1 MGEAKLQMLRAH
13 YRILLILAL
22 ALMLRFYHVTY
33 PFLDHHSWRQTDTAA
48 VARNFYRDH
57 FNPLRPEMDRF
68 GPGPSVVELELQITP
83 FLTSLLYVVWGV
95 RDWVGR
101 IVPILFSLGSVV
113 YFYRL
118 VTLHFSERLAL
129 FSSFVFVLLPLN
141 VFFSRVPMPEAGALF
156 FTLAAVY
163 HFSAYMETET
173 TKQFALATVFA
184 ALAFLSKLSNLYI
197 LIVLVALATMKGWRR
212 LISDRR
218 LFAFVLLALAPA
230 VAYYG
235 YMHLIADVKMIPY
248 QIGTDKWG
256 NLQLWTNPVFYEV
269 LVQRLRTLV
278 FTEPGLLML
287 VAGLFVPLTH
297 PVFRFW
303 LVAALV
309 YMFVVANGNL
319 VHSYYQMPLL
329 PAGAFFIGLVLDR
342 TYSTARWRPL
352 ATVVAGL
359 LFVRTL
365 MILGP
370 MYGMYAYPAYEAAHA
385 LIAIDSSSS
394 PVVSVPHRRDM
405 APELL
410 YYADRKGWVIWPDE
424 LAAGSIAQ
432 FRDQGAK
439 FIVVTDYRTLPD
451 DVKRDIERL
460 ERWQRDL
467 ILIARL

>member
-1 MGEAKLQMLRAH
+1 MLRAH
-13 YRILLILAL
+13 YRILLILVL
-22 ALMLRFYHVTY
+22 ALLLRLYHVTY

-57 FNPLRPEMDRF
+57 FNLLRPEMDRF
-68 GPGPSVVELELQITP
+68 GSGPAVVELELQVTP

-118 VTLHFSERLAL
+118 VALHFGERLAL
-129 FSSFVFVLLPLN
+129 FSSFVFIILPLN
-141 VFFSRVPMPEAGALF
+141 VFFSRVLMPEAGALF

-163 HFSAYMETET
+163 HFSAYLGKEATV
-173 TKQFALATVFA
+173 QYVLAAVFA
-184 ALAFLSKLSNLYI
+184 ALAFLAKLSNLYI
-197 LIVLVALATMKGWRR
+197 LIVFVALATRKGWRG
-212 LISDRR
+212 LVSDGRF
-218 LFAFVLLALAPA
+218 FAFLLLSLAPA

-235 YMHLIADVKMIPY
+235 YLHLAADVKMMPY
-248 QIGTDKWG
+248 QVGTDKWG
-256 NLQLWTNPVFYEV
+256 NVQLWTNPVLYQV
-269 LVQRLRTLV
+269 LAQRFRTLV

-287 VAGLFVPLTH
+287 IAGLFFPLSH
-297 PVFRFW
+297 SVFRLW
-303 LVAALV
+303 LMGALAYV
-309 YMFVVANGNL
+309 FVVANGNL
-319 VHSYYQMPLL
+319 VHTYYQMPLL

-342 TYSTARWRPL
+342 TYSSARLRPL
-352 ATVVAGL
+352 TAVLCGL
-359 LFVRTL
+359 LFARAL

-370 MYGMYAYPAYEAAHA
+370 LYGMYAYPAYEAAKG
-385 LIAIDSSSS
+385 LSEIDTSAS

-410 YYADRKGWVIWPDE
+410 YYADRKGWVVWPDQLGAE
-424 LAAGSIAQ
+424 SIAQ

-451 DVKRDIERL
+451 GVKRDIDRL

-467 ILIARL
+467 VLIARL

>member
-1 MGEAKLQMLRAH
+1 MLRAH

-22 ALMLRFYHVTY
+22 ALTLRLYHVTY

-68 GPGPSVVELELQITP
+68 GSGPSVVELELQITP
-83 FLTSLLYVVWGV
+83 LLTSFLYVVWGI

-129 FSSFVFVLLPLN
+129 FSSLVFVFLPLN
-141 VFFSRVPMPEAGALF
+141 VFFSRVLMPEAGALF

-163 HFSAYMETET
+163 HFSAYLETET

-197 LIVLVALATMKGWRR
+197 LIVLLALATMKGWRR
-212 LISDRR
+212 LISDRW
-218 LFAFVLLALAPA
+218 LFAFVLLALGPA

-235 YMHLIADVKMIPY
+235 YMHLIADVKMMPY
-248 QIGTDKWG
+248 QIGADKWG
-256 NLQLWTNPVFYEV
+256 NLQLWTNPVFYVV

-278 FTEPGLLML
+278 FTEPGLLL
-287 VAGLFVPLTH
+287 LIAGLFLPLPH

-309 YMFVVANGNL
+309 YVFVVANGNL

-329 PAGAFFIGLVLDR
+329 PAGAFFIGLILDR
-342 TYSTARWRPL
+342 MYSTAHLRLPAAVL
-352 ATVVAGL
+352 AGL
-359 LFVRTL
+359 LFVRAVV
-365 MILGP
+365 ILAP

-424 LAAGSIAQ
+424 LAAGSVSH

-451 DVKRDIERL
+451 GVKRDIERL
-460 ERWQRDL
+460 EGWQRDL